1 MDSRDITAKA
11 QTHPTSS
18 SQKERSVFSCDVF
31 FQLFQWIGGGVLV
44 GVGREGARLDKKSNK
59 TLRLVSSRTIRQVD
73 LAACQILVG
82 HKYSCPSELSPG
94 SFSPVL
100 RFPVAVPLLV
110 PFPRPGPILLT
121 LGAKALK
128 LHVLRN
134 TCSVGNTF
142 LIVCS
147 MGQDDVLVPRLHRV
161 TLPHHFRE

>member
-1 MDSRDITAKA
+1 MVHFTKNRIKPFDWSRLAQYGKWIWLHAK
-11 QTHPTSS
+11 
-18 SQKERSVFSCDVF
+18 F
-31 FQLFQWIGGGVLV
+31 
-44 GVGREGARLDKKSNK
+44 
-59 TLRLVSSRTIRQVD
+59 
-73 LAACQILVG
+73 QILVG